1 MAPLS
6 DPGTSP
12 TVFETLATTA
22 GYPNARSVGKVM
34 SEPDPTTV
42 LMVPAARPAPK
53 IAIASSG
60 LIGLRA
66 WPGVQCYAVSCSP
79 AQSEASAVVRPPTS
93 VEPNGAP
100 PCASRRP
107 GTGARPGSA

>member
-12 TVFETLATTA
+12 TVFETFATTP

-34 SEPDPTTV
+34 SEPEPTTV
-42 LMVPAARPAPK
+42 LMVPAASPAAR

-60 LIGLRA
+60 LIGLLAR
-66 WPGVQCYAVSCSP
+66 PGVQHCTVSCAS
-79 AQSEASAVVRPPTS
+79 AQSDASADLGPPTL
-93 VEPNGAP
+93 VGPIRVNVIFM
-100 PCASRRP
+100 
-107 GTGARPGSA
+107 SADIPLATRWGD